1 MSAKSAFDYDI
12 PFDIMVGFWVGTAGI
27 YSRKGRYFM
36 TTKSYVAIYWEHPH
50 TKLSFREFAE
60 DDYEFKGA
68 ESDYVDPREP
78 ETIAEALGKNAPLA
92 PNSGALRVLQYD
104 LTVHGPHC
112 HGKDTSGTIS
122 LHGRQMHPDTYSFH
136 VKKKEDDG
144 VYHHI
149 YNSHHLP
156 TPDDWHIMGPIVGP
170 INGEEGDVGLAVVQ
184 FFRRISYKVPITTVR
199 NLAPQQK

>member
-12 PFDIMVGFWVGTAGI
+12 PFDIMVGHWVGTAGI

-36 TTKSYVAIYWEHPH
+36 STKSYVSIYWEEPY
-50 TKLSFREFAE
+50 TKLSFRESAE

-68 ESDYVDPREP
+68 ASDYIDPREP
-78 ETIAEALGKNAPLA
+78 EAIAKALGENAALA
-92 PNSGALRVLQYD
+92 PDSGALRVLQYD

-112 HGKDTSGTIS
+112 CGESGAFS
-122 LHGRQMHPDTYSFH
+122 LDGRQTHPDAYSFH
-136 VKKKEDDG
+136 VKKEEDDG
-144 VYHHI
+144 VYHHV

-170 INGEEGDVGLAVVQ
+170 INGEDGEVGLAVVQ
-184 FFRRISYKVPITTVR
+184 FFRRISYKVPITSVCK
-199 NLAPQQK
+199 LAPQQK